1 MRANLEPMSRACPS
15 GAIPALLRVVIAAA
29 AFVGFAAG
37 VLHAAPEVLVTEVG
51 PERRGHGRINGID
64 GHTLLIAPNP
74 LVLGRDEGG
83 DAVFRLAPEVA
94 PETFQWAV
102 EFVPRSP
109 FALASA
115 QAAAGRPITLGLLA
129 APIEPGRFPYVVR
142 IQDETGAA
150 RGEARGTVEI
160 CETRA
165 VPRSA
170 LFLAGCVGLLFLI
183 ANYAERGP
191 LTRTYEDEH

>member
-1 MRANLEPMSRACPS
+1 MRRAKPKPIPRARPG
-15 GAIPALLRVVIAAA
+15 GAMWALVLAVVGLGIGLTAEA
-29 AFVGFAAG
+29 
-37 VLHAAPEVLVTEVG
+37 LHAAPGVRVMEVG
-51 PERRGHGRINGID
+51 PERRGHGRINGAG

-74 LVLGRDEGG
+74 LVIGRNEDGE
-83 DAVFRLAPEVA
+83 AVFRLASDVA
-94 PETFQWAV
+94 PESFQWAV

-109 FALASA
+109 FAMASA
-115 QAAAGRPITLGLLA
+115 QAGAHQPITLGSLA

-170 LFLAGCVGLLFLI
+170 LFLAGCMGLLFLV
-183 ANYAERGP
+183 ANYSERGP

>member
-1 MRANLEPMSRACPS
+1 MSQAHRKPERQARPS
-15 GAIPALLRVVIAAA
+15 AIRLALLVGAVAGMG
-29 AFVGFAAG
+29 FVAET
-37 VLHAAPEVLVTEVG
+37 LHAAPGVVISPVG
-51 PERRGHGRINGID
+51 PERRGHGRVDGAE

-74 LVLGRDEGG
+74 LVLGRNEGG
-83 DAVFRLAPEVA
+83 EPAFRLAPDAA

-109 FALASA
+109 FARASA
-115 QAAAGRPITLGLLA
+115 AESARRPITLGSLA
-129 APIEPGRFPYVVR
+129 VPIESGRFPYVVR
-142 IQDETGAA
+142 IQDETGAL

-183 ANYAERGP
+183 ANYSERGP
-191 LTRTYEDEH
+191 LTRTYDDGH